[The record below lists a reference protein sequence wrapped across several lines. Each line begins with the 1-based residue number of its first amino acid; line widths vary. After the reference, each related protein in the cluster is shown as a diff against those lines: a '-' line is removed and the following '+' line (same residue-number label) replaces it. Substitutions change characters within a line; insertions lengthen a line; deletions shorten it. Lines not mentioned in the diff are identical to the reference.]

1 LYIHNYI
8 GTGIKYFLSKFRN
21 SVLRM
26 EYLQD
31 EVKKLQVANGEP
43 VREVALALDAKTR
56 WNSMIAMLESVFKVN
71 FYNG

>member
-1 LYIHNYI
+1 
-8 GTGIKYFLSKFRN
+8 
-21 SVLRM
+21 M

-43 VREVALALDAKTR
+43 VREVALALDVKTR